1 RSGPGNLVVAR
12 SALRLVGR
20 GASAAAA
27 MAPVGCGHAGRDGF
41 TRFCAAPPHGANDFR
56 HIPAMRR
63 ASAQR
68 PGGIDHVLAV
78 EARRGR
84 AVRDRRDLARLA
96 LAVEERATEAVVA
109 GVADR
114 RAGVPELRR
123 ADLVRGVLH
132 QPLHLAI
139 ADADL
144 GGPQPS
150 DRAVLITFW
159 PSKRAVAAPC
169 ETAETWLGWPLPS
182 KNEPP
187 RR

>member
-12 SALRLVGR
+12 RALRLVGR

-56 HIPAMRR
+56 HITAMRR

-84 AVRDRRDLARLA
+84 PVRDRRDLAGLA
-96 LAVEERATEAVVA
+96 LAVEERAAQAIVA
-109 GVADR
+109 FVADR
-114 RAGVPELRR
+114 RAGVPELRS
-123 ADLVRGVLH
+123 ADLVGGILY
-132 QPLHLAI
+132 QPLHLAV
-139 ADADL
+139 ADGEEQL
-144 GGPQPS
+144 P
-150 DRAVLITFW
+150 
-159 PSKRAVAAPC
+159 
-169 ETAETWLGWPLPS
+169 AE
-182 KNEPP
+182 
-187 RR
+187 